1 MLCFQVFS
9 SNGSIAHVPES
20 SLERF
25 SDNAK
30 VLHSGMSLSACFR
43 FRAIR
48 QDNPDNAVY
57 GPMSMSNFSHIN
69 FTICGGNTLAL
80 GNNPICVSCSL
91 KGRHQF
97 MSVFTD
103 MPAQSASCNLDMD
116 FIFKLILIRFQVTK
130 YFF

>member
-57 GPMSMSNFSHIN
+57 GPMSMSNCSHILL
-69 FTICGGNTLAL
+69 IC
-80 GNNPICVSCSL
+80 
-91 KGRHQF
+91 RH
-97 MSVFTD
+97 SR
-103 MPAQSASCNLDMD
+103 PAV
-116 FIFKLILIRFQVTK
+116 I
-130 YFF
+130 